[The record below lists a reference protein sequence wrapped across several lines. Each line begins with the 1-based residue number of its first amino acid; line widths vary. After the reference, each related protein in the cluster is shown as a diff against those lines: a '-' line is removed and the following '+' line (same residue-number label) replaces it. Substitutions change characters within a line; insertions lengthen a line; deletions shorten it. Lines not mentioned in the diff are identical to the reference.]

1 MRFDASKLANAGRKR
16 GQKADDENCLRSS
29 TMVEDELS
37 MSAPSSKP
45 APSRAMISGIA
56 DWLMRQAL
64 EETDIE
70 TVVVGCCERLRAAG
84 VPIVRGYFAFTML
97 HPLHRAIGI
106 TWQRGQGT
114 TTQGY
119 PHIPGGISETYARS
133 PHFHMMQHDLDH
145 LRAPLHPQVGTLQF
159 PILDDLRAEG
169 CTDYFAFVVGFG
181 GGERADRPEGFGM
194 IGSWATEETSG
205 FTDEEIDAL
214 LRIEE
219 RLAVACKLAVKR
231 RLMRNVTE
239 TYLGTGAT
247 THVLDGQIQRG
258 DGQSIEAAIWYSDM
272 RDSSVLA
279 DRVPRQTY
287 IDTLNAYFDVTGGA
301 VHDAGGEILSFI
313 GDALLAIFP
322 TDGTKRG
329 AAQATKRAYAAALDA
344 RSRLRTLNAGRTSR
358 KQDIIAYGTALHL
371 GEVMYGNVGIPERL
385 TFSVFGSAIN
395 EVARLEGLTKKLKSP
410 VLISQAFN
418 TVCRHKN
425 RELGC
430 HRLPGIG
437 RDMCVFAPNDTV

>member
-1 MRFDASKLANAGRKR
+1 
-16 GQKADDENCLRSS
+16 
-29 TMVEDELS
+29 MVE
-37 MSAPSSKP
+37 PSTKP
-45 APSRAMISGIA
+45 IPSHAMVSGIA
-56 DWLMRQAL
+56 NWLMRQAL

-106 TWQRGQGT
+106 TWHRGQGT

-119 PHIPGGISETYARS
+119 PHIPGGVSETYARS

-145 LRAPLHPQVGTLQF
+145 LRAPLHPQIETLQF
-159 PILDDLRAEG
+159 PILDDLREDG
-169 CTDYFAFVVGFG
+169 CTDYLAFVVGFG
-181 GGERADRPEGFGM
+181 GGQRADRPEGFGM
-194 IGSWATEETSG
+194 IGSWATAESSG
-205 FTDEEIDAL
+205 FTDAEIEAL

-239 TYLGTGAT
+239 TYLGKGASQQ
-247 THVLDGQIQRG
+247 VLDGQIRRG

-272 RDSSVLA
+272 RDSTTLA
-279 DRVPRQTY
+279 DTASSQTY

-301 VHDAGGEILSFI
+301 VHEAGGEILSFI

-329 AAQATKRAYAAALDA
+329 ATQACKSALSAALDA
-344 RSRLRTLNAGRTSR
+344 RTRLATLNAGRKSR
-358 KQDIIAYGTALHL
+358 KEGKIEFGTALHL
-371 GEVMYGNVGIPERL
+371 GEVVYGNVGVPERL

-395 EVARLEGLTKKLKSP
+395 EVARLETLTKQLEIP
-410 VLISQAFN
+410 VLVSDAFN
-418 TVCRHKN
+418 MACRHKN

-430 HRLPGIG
+430 HHLPGIG
-437 RDMCVFAPNDTV
+437 RDMCVFTPVSSNTRNQNS